1 MFNSDQT
8 LPLLSW
14 KISGAAPPHP
24 GTEEPGSK
32 ASKNQHRAV
41 GDPSHPA
48 GTAPRPPGPPP
59 CSSPH
64 ARAHRSPPSTARSHA
79 GQEGFAAGSV
89 MEKRERRGEKSNVGR
104 ETRTDLGLGCLR
116 LHPLGSVRPLMASHE
131 PGAVRGVLR
140 PESSGALMCCGL
152 LRAVLRARLPATSL
166 LVVGQCLP

>member
-1 MFNSDQT
+1 
-8 LPLLSW
+8 
-14 KISGAAPPHP
+14 
-24 GTEEPGSK
+24 
-32 ASKNQHRAV
+32 
-41 GDPSHPA
+41 
-48 GTAPRPPGPPP
+48 
-59 CSSPH
+59 
-64 ARAHRSPPSTARSHA
+64 
-79 GQEGFAAGSV
+79 

-140 PESSGALMCCGL
+140 PESSGALMRCGL